1 MFFTHLR
8 IIYGSALVNG
18 PFAVVVG
25 HTHGMVGLND
35 RVKLRPLIAARDGDM
50 LYIASEDSAIR
61 EICPH
66 PEKVWMPKAGEPVVG
81 ILKSSIQEDELKWER
96 ESQLHQQWFGQP
108 YH

>member
-1 MFFTHLR
+1 
-8 IIYGSALVNG
+8 
-18 PFAVVVG
+18 VVG
-25 HTHGMVGLND
+25 HTNGMVGLND
-35 RVKLRPLIAARDGDM
+35 RVKLRPLIAARDGDT

-61 EICPH
+61 EICPR

-96 ESQLHQQWFGQP
+96 ESQLHQQWFGRP